1 MARKVKLKSDMLV
14 NTIAVFGDPESK
26 EVVALKPN
34 KYKVSWSM
42 YASMDEDIDD
52 IEKLSVNQNISY
64 QRINHLLKYYV
75 NDCIWYDM
83 NSVRCVEA
91 HFTSTDNV
99 FFITPDINITYFTN
113 CLFAKFNSICLENI
127 TVDSIQVL
135 DTDTNITYDYEDT
148 EGEVP
153 EFLPYQEEFMG
164 PLSIYD
170 MPWWHRADISTYDNF
185 ALDKKELT
193 EVRKQLEE
201 NKDMLDADFLTIEEE
216 VRSQMNQAGLVSD
229 GEVIDIEDFKRKRKT
244 WTPKIVK

>member
-1 MARKVKLKSDMLV
+1 M
-14 NTIAVFGDPESK
+14 
-26 EVVALKPN
+26 
-34 KYKVSWSM
+34 
-42 YASMDEDIDD
+42 
-52 IEKLSVNQNISY
+52 
-64 QRINHLLKYYV
+64 
-75 NDCIWYDM
+75 
-83 NSVRCVEA
+83 
-91 HFTSTDNV
+91 
-99 FFITPDINITYFTN
+99 FFITPDVNITYFTN

-164 PLSIYD
+164 QLSIYD
-170 MPWWHRADISTYDNF
+170 MPWWHWADISTYDNF

-201 NKDMLDADFLTIEEE
+201 NKDMLDADVLTIEEE